1 MADRCRVNSLVES
14 EGCSPVAGSVRWDPV
29 HSVWHGA
36 MLAASITL
44 APALFSWSAL
54 AVFLVL
60 AGASLLLGHSVGFH
74 RRLIHRSF
82 ECPLLLERLL
92 VWIGTCVGMGG
103 PLWMIRTHD

>member
-74 RRLIHRSF
+74 RRLGHVETRGDLASV
-82 ECPLLLERLL
+82 ELGLRQKGEDLAPGR
-92 VWIGTCVGMGG
+92 
-103 PLWMIRTHD
+103 